1 MENLVEIK
9 NGKILTSS
17 LIVSEYFKKNHKD
30 VLRAIKSIDLKDEDM
45 EFSRRNFTPSTYTDS
60 RGKKQTMYLMTEDGW
75 TFLVMGFNGKE
86 ANSIKIKFIKAFR
99 DMQTMLQNKNNES
112 WKEIRT
118 HGKLARRELTDVIQE
133 FVEYATS
140 QGSTS
145 AKFYYSNITKMTYK
159 ALAMLEKG
167 AKVSPGFRDLLDNSN
182 LTFLA
187 AAELKAEDA
196 LQFGMQEGMH
206 YKEIYEY
213 AKNKVEVLAHAIL
226 PSYKRISA

>member
-1 MENLVEIK
+1 MENLVQIK
-9 NGKILTSS
+9 NKKVLTSS
-17 LIVSEYFKKNHKD
+17 LLIAASFEKRHDLVLKTIRNLECSE
-30 VLRAIKSIDLKDEDM
+30 
-45 EFSRRNFTPSTYTDS
+45 EFRLRNFEESSYQNSQGKTQPLFLITEAGFSFLAMGFT
-60 RGKKQTMYLMTEDGW
+60 GKKAAQ
-75 TFLVMGFNGKE
+75 FKE
-86 ANSIKIKFIKAFR
+86 KYIQAFDSMKETLTR
-99 DMQTMLQNKNNES
+99 QNNES

-118 HGKLARRELTDVIQE
+118 HGKLARKELTDVIQD
-133 FVEYATS
+133 FVEYATA

-145 AKFYYSNITKMTYK
+145 AKFYYANITKMTYK

-167 AKVSPGFRDLLDNSN
+167 AKVTPGFRDLLDNSN

-213 AKNKVEVLAHAIL
+213 AKNKVEILAHAIL
-226 PSYKRISA
+226 PAYKRISA